1 MMKESR
7 QHSKGT
13 IHNRVRVFDMILII
27 VAIINI
33 ISQIWKFNQC
43 SIIEYL
49 QSLLLNAG
57 YVPSSIVTILS
68 FIIVFSI
75 APD

>member
-7 QHSKGT
+7 QHSKS
-13 IHNRVRVFDMILII
+13 IHNRVRIFDMILII
-27 VAIINI
+27 ATIINI
-33 ISQIWKFNQC
+33 ISQICKFNQC